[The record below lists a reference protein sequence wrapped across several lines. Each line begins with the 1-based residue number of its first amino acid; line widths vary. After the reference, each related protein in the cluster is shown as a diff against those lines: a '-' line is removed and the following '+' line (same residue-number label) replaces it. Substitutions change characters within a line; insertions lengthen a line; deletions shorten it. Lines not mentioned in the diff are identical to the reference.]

1 MSDLKV
7 SINQEKK
14 EVKAMKK
21 VGMDKLNKDILL
33 EIITEEKIG
42 LHVPKKVT
50 VRKINTG
57 QIERKD
63 KEPLLWA
70 SVEVSDSE
78 ELQKLTEMGYED
90 NVGVIKLKI
99 ANYMNE
105 SLEYL
110 VGKELDTEGLEVV
123 FDEKKTP
130 RGTELK
136 GLAFRTELNQVK
148 VVG

>member
-1 MSDLKV
+1 MDELKLD
-7 SINQEKK
+7 IKQEKK
-14 EVKAMKK
+14 EVKEMKK
-21 VGMDKLNKDILL
+21 IGMDKLNKDILL
-33 EIITEEKIG
+33 EIITGEKIA

-57 QIERKD
+57 QIERKN

-70 SVEVSDSE
+70 SIEVSDSE

-105 SLEYL
+105 PLDYL
-110 VGKELDTEGLEVV
+110 VGRELETDGLEMV
-123 FDEKKTP
+123 FDEKNTP
-130 RGTELK
+130 RGTELR
-136 GLAFRTELNQVK
+136 GLAFRTELENIKAVR
-148 VVG
+148 